1 MALIDPRSNVGR
13 VRLRCA
19 DTGDLPFLSDDV
31 IEVAIEDCSGNIPRA
46 AALCAQYILGAL
58 TAKTRKRLNQIEVY
72 GNEYFENY
80 VKFLKLTILNPARM
94 DMAPMPYSAALEDE
108 HPMIKFTREWNE
120 AYSCKGS
127 LNV

>member
-1 MALIDPRSNVGR
+1 MIIDPTSVIGK
-13 VRLRCA
+13 VRLRIA
-19 DTGDLPFLSDDV
+19 DWSDIPLLPDEV
-31 IEVAIEDCSGNIPRA
+31 IESAIEECSGSIPRA
-46 AALCAQYILGAL
+46 AALCANYILGIL
-58 TAKTRKRLNQIEVY
+58 SAKTHKRLSQLEVW
-72 GNEYFENY
+72 GAEHFENY